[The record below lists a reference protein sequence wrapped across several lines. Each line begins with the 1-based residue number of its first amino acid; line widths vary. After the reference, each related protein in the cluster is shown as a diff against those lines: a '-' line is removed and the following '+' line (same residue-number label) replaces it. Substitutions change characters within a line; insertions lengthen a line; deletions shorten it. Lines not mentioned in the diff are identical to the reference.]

1 MSFSDK
7 LSGSKNQS
15 VHQPDETDIIKAPP
29 DELVVVK
36 EKQDEQINQ
45 NIQSEDEPQNKA
57 SP

>member
-7 LSGSKNQS
+7 LSGSNNQS
-15 VHQPDETDIIKAPP
+15 THQPDETDIIKAPP

-45 NIQSEDEPQNKA
+45 NSRCERNQWQS
-57 SP
+57 